1 MRDRRLSTATA
12 VCGLLAIAAAALDVP
27 AELWWIAVPG
37 LAGVAGVLW
46 RPTRWLGALVGLSA
60 LALAWVGR
68 PMAYTAVL
76 VGSLVLGFVLLV
88 DLLDDLDRPDRSVSV
103 PAEEAPARTRWTRVP
118 GVVLAGWARCVV
130 PAWLVGAVGAAAVAV
145 AAVTWRP
152 APEVVA
158 IAPLLALV
166 AGLLAVGRARSS

>member
-1 MRDRRLSTATA
+1 MSDRRLSIATLS
-12 VCGLLAIAAAALDVP
+12 CGLLAVVAAALDAP
-27 AELWWIAVPG
+27 AERWWIALPG
-37 LAGVAGVLW
+37 LAGAAGVLW
-46 RPTRWLGALVGLSA
+46 RPTRWLGGVVGLSA

-88 DLLDDLDRPDRSVSV
+88 DLLDDLDQPDRSVSV
-103 PAEEAPARTRWTRVP
+103 PAEDAPARTPWTRAP

-130 PAWLVGAVGAAAVAV
+130 PAWLVGAGGAAAVAV
-145 AAVTWRP
+145 AATTWRP

-158 IAPLLALV
+158 IAPLVALV
-166 AGLLAVGRARSS
+166 AGLLAVGAARNS